1 MKKEERKKG
10 VNPENRERE
19 GIKGSRRK
27 VKERTLSVV
36 SILTALALLSSCGGS
51 QSASQAT
58 AAGNGGYGGMSG
70 NSVSGAPGNSIAQE
84 TQAAMDAPAGEDGGY
99 YALMPE
105 PEAAPVKNAL
115 TDTYERE
122 QKSAENGL
130 AGQYEAVYQGDAG
143 QDGAYQAEEYRYIEE
158 NGYKRVADEPLSTFS
173 IDVDTASYG
182 NIRRMIR
189 TGADIP
195 EDAVRIEEMI
205 NYFDYDYPE
214 PEGDDPFSVTTE
226 YAPCPWNENSCIM
239 LIGLQAKEIDFS
251 GRPAS
256 NLVFLL
262 DVSGSMYSAD
272 KLPLVQK
279 AFTMLTENLDERD
292 RVSIVTYA
300 GYESVILDGVS
311 GTEKAKIAAALDDLE
326 AGGSTAGAAGIERA
340 YELAQ
345 KNFIPGGN
353 NRVILATDG
362 DLNVGITSEG
372 ALTRLIQKKRE
383 SGVHLSVLGVGTGN
397 LKDNKMEALADNGD
411 GNYNYLD
418 SIYEAK
424 KVLVDE
430 MGGTLITVAKDVKI
444 QVEFNPEQVAGYRLI
459 GYENRLL
466 NQEDFDNDKVDAG
479 EIGSGHS
486 VTALYEI
493 IPAGGGYAQPQLKY
507 QTAKTTTGSSELL
520 TVKLRYKA
528 PNGNTSKLLE
538 YPVEAASYQEKLS
551 KNLTFACAVAEFGMI
566 LRDSEN
572 KGSADFDQVMEL
584 AESCIGRDT
593 DDYKKEFLQLVSQA
607 SDRYSGWR

>member
-1 MKKEERKKG
+1 MMKKEEKK
-10 VNPENRERE
+10 
-19 GIKGSRRK
+19 RK
-27 VKERTLSVV
+27 VGRSKSRLNGAVC
-36 SILTALALLSSCGGS
+36 ILMVMALLAGCG
-51 QSASQAT
+51 
-58 AAGNGGYGGMSG
+58 
-70 NSVSGAPGNSIAQE
+70 GAPGGSAAQATTGGSMSGGGNSASATTEAAAFAGEAEAAEE
-84 TQAAMDAPAGEDGGY
+84 TGAPMFEMEGALSAMDGGSRG
-99 YALMPE
+99 
-105 PEAAPVKNAL
+105 NG
-115 TDTYERE
+115 TE
-122 QKSAENGL
+122 QKLSASGL
-130 AGQYEAVYQGDAG
+130 AEQYGEIYQEDMEEEAYHQ
-143 QDGAYQAEEYRYIEE
+143 EEYTYIEE

-173 IDVDTASYG
+173 VDVDTAAYG

-189 TGADIP
+189 AGADIP

-214 PEGDDPFSVTTE
+214 PEGDAPFSVTTE
-226 YAPCPWNENSCIM
+226 YAPCPWNADSRLL
-239 LIGLQAKEIDFS
+239 LIGLQAKEIDFA

-279 AFTMLTENLDERD
+279 AFTMLTENLNDRD
-292 RVSIVTYA
+292 RISIVTYA
-300 GYESVILDGVS
+300 GYESVVLDGVS
-311 GTEKAKIAAALDDLE
+311 GREKAKIAAALDDLE

-444 QVEFNPEQVAGYRLI
+444 QVEFNPEQVAGYRLV

-486 VTALYEI
+486 VTALYEL
-493 IPAGGGYAQPQLKY
+493 IPAGKGNTQPQLKY
-507 QTAKTTTGSSELL
+507 QTAAATTGSSELL

-538 YPVEAASYQEKLS
+538 YPVESASYREELS
-551 KNLTFACAVAEFGMI
+551 GNLKFASAVAEFGML
-566 LRDSEN
+566 LRNSER
-572 KGSADFDQVMEL
+572 KGSADYNQVMEL

-593 DDYKKEFLQLVSQA
+593 DDYKKEFLQLVSEA
-607 SDRYSGWR
+607 AKLYTRGN

>member
-1 MKKEERKKG
+1 MEKQGSRMKKRRNGEECFAG
-10 VNPENRERE
+10 NRYARAIWTAAVL
-19 GIKGSRRK
+19 G
-27 VKERTLSVV
+27 
-36 SILTALALLSSCGGS
+36 LTALTALSGCGAGGS
-51 QSASQAT
+51 KEAATEGAPSGMPQAYETKAEMDITASAITAGEAAADDGGSALIYESKQNT
-58 AAGNGGYGGMSG
+58 AAS
-70 NSVSGAPGNSIAQE
+70 
-84 TQAAMDAPAGEDGGY
+84 
-99 YALMPE
+99 
-105 PEAAPVKNAL
+105 
-115 TDTYERE
+115 
-122 QKSAENGL
+122 GL
-130 AGQYEAVYQGDAG
+130 ADQYEALYG
-143 QDGAYQAEEYRYIEE
+143 QEEYSAEEYSYIEE
-158 NGYKRVADEPLSTFS
+158 NGYKKVADEPLSTFS
-173 IDVDTASYG
+173 VDVDTASYG
-182 NIRRMIR
+182 NIRRMLR
-189 TGADIP
+189 TGAVIP
-195 EDAVRIEEMI
+195 ADAVRIEELI
-205 NYFDYDYPE
+205 NYFNYDYPE
-214 PEGDDPFSVTTE
+214 PDGDAPFSVTTE
-226 YAPCPWNENSCIM
+226 YAPCPWNVNSRLL
-239 LIGLQAKEIDFS
+239 LIGLQAKEIDFAD
-251 GRPAS
+251 RPAS

-300 GYESVILDGVS
+300 GYESVVLDGVS
-311 GTEKAKIAAALDDLE
+311 GTQKAKIAAALDDLE

-340 YELAQ
+340 YEIAQ

-362 DLNVGITSEG
+362 DLNVGISSEG

-397 LKDNKMEALADNGD
+397 IKDNKMEALADNGN
-411 GNYNYLD
+411 GNYHYLD

-444 QVEFNPEQVAGYRLI
+444 QVEFNPAQVAGYRLV

-466 NQEDFDNDKVDAG
+466 NQEDFDNDRVDAG

-493 IPAGGGYAQPQLKY
+493 IPAAGEISTTKLKY
-507 QTAKTTTGSSELL
+507 QETKITTGSSELL

-538 YPVEAASYQEKLS
+538 YPVEASVYQDRASD
-551 KNLTFACAVAEFGMI
+551 NLTFACAVAEFGML
-566 LRDSEN
+566 LRDSEH
-572 KGSADFDQVMEL
+572 KGSADFEQVMEL
-584 AESCIGRDT
+584 AESCVGRDT
-593 DDYKKEFLQLVSQA
+593 DDYKKEFLELVRTAADIYQ
-607 SDRYSGWR
+607 

>member
-1 MKKEERKKG
+1 MENMVKMVSMKKMKK
-10 VNPENRERE
+10 
-19 GIKGSRRK
+19 
-27 VKERTLSVV
+27 
-36 SILTALALLSSCGGS
+36 TALFMASAVMGAAIFSGCGGPGGAA
-51 QSASQAT
+51 SATTAGADAGAAQAT
-58 AAGNGGYGGMSG
+58 MPYNQ
-70 NSVSGAPGNSIAQE
+70 VQE
-84 TQAAMDAPAGEDGGY
+84 TAAAMDEGFALTEGAAAEAADDGGY
-99 YALMPE
+99 EGGYE
-105 PEAAPVKNAL
+105 YEQKNAV
-115 TDTYERE
+115 
-122 QKSAENGL
+122 SGL
-130 AGQYEAVYQGDAG
+130 SGQYDALYG
-143 QDGAYQAEEYRYIEE
+143 PEEYQAEEYSYIEE
-158 NGYKRVADEPLSTFS
+158 NGYKKVADEPLSTFS
-173 IDVDTASYG
+173 VDVDTASYG
-182 NIRRMIR
+182 NIRRFIR
-189 TGADIP
+189 NGQTIP
-195 EDAVRIEEMI
+195 ADAVRIEEMI
-205 NYFDYDYPE
+205 NYFNYDYPE
-214 PEGDDPFSVTTE
+214 PAGDAPFSVTTE
-226 YAPCPWNENSCIM
+226 YAPCPWNEKSRLL
-239 LIGLQAKEIDFS
+239 LIGLQAKEIDFDA
-251 GRPAS
+251 RPAS

-300 GYESVILDGVS
+300 GYESVVLDGVS
-311 GTEKAKIAAALDDLE
+311 GTQKAKIAAALDDLE

-345 KNFIPGGN
+345 KNFIQGGN

-397 LKDNKMEALADNGD
+397 IKDNKMEALADNGN

-444 QVEFNPEQVAGYRLI
+444 QVEFNPAQVAGYRLV

-466 NQEDFDNDKVDAG
+466 NQEDFDDDRVDAG

-493 IPAGGGYAQPQLKY
+493 IPAGKEAAQPQLKY
-507 QTAKTTTGSSELL
+507 QTSGTATGSSELL

-538 YPVEAASYQEKLS
+538 YPIESAAFQEKLS
-551 KNLTFACAVAEFGMI
+551 ENLTFASAVAEFGML
-566 LRDSEN
+566 LRDSEF
-572 KGSADFDQVMEL
+572 KGSADYDQVIAL

-593 DDYKKEFLQLVSQA
+593 DDYRKEFLELVTEA
-607 SDRYSGWR
+607 AELYP